1 MGMYLFVIARET
13 QKILYFVEKGEYQLN
28 VLANFATATSKI
40 YSISRSGENGDN
52 CQLNIPAN
60 FQELFSSLQ

>member
-28 VLANFATATSKI
+28 VFANLATAASKI
-40 YSISRSGENGDN
+40 YSISRFGEIGDIY
-52 CQLNIPAN
+52 QLNIPAN
-60 FQELFSSLQ
+60 FQDLLSSLQ

>member
-52 CQLNIPAN
+52 QLNIPAN
-60 FQELFSSLQ
+60 FQELVQ